1 MGKFLL
7 RGALCLASLLAL
19 AGCGGEPPAKPT
31 PFKPIADT
39 RTLMQA
45 VIDPSA
51 DHIWNSVGMDITAAG
66 RTEIR
71 PQNDQEW
78 QALRNQAVTLAESG
92 NLLMMAPRARDEEWT
107 RLSQALIDTA
117 SDAIVAID
125 AKNPDQV
132 FDAGG
137 AIYAVCTNCHAKYD
151 PLILKSLRE

>member
-1 MGKFLL
+1 MGK
-7 RGALCLASLLAL
+7 SLLQFGCWLAVL
-19 AGCGGEPPAKPT
+19 LAFAGCGGEPPAKPS

-45 VIDPSA
+45 VIDPTA

-78 QALRNQAVTLAESG
+78 QTLRHHAVTLAESG
-92 NLLMMAPRARDEEWT
+92 NLLMIAPRARDDEWI
-107 RLSQALIDTA
+107 RLSQALVDTA